1 MYGVSK
7 EHHQRD
13 QKRGKIYQYDMEQAE
28 FQFFPVGCSLKET
41 SNANMAGGG
50 WGVGGQKWPKIFW
63 RYTCYA
69 LLCLGPN
76 QLWCLLQ

>member
-1 MYGVSK
+1 MFPVRELQRNFILRQTFLYGVSK

-28 FQFFPVGCSLKET
+28 FQFFPVGRSLKET

-50 WGVGGQKWPKIFW
+50 WGVGGQKWPKIF
-63 RYTCYA
+63 
-69 LLCLGPN
+69 
-76 QLWCLLQ
+76 